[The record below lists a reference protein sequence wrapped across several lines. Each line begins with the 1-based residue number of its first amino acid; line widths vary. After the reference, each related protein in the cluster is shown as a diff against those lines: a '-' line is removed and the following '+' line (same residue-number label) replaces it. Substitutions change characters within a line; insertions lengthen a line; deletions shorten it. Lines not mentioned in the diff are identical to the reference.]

1 MYTLIGQVEIY
12 SGLIK
17 ECGGAHSSNTGDC
30 GELGGGELGGSVL
43 LNQLLSDFG
52 RLKNFNFMSAHERSK
67 TENYFYEKSLFTSFN

>member
-1 MYTLIGQVEIY
+1 M
-12 SGLIK
+12 IK

-30 GELGGGELGGSVL
+30 GELGVGELGVGELGGSVL

-67 TENYFYEKSLFTSFN
+67 TENCFYEKSLQLHSTKNRS